1 MNKDVEN
8 VKKLKKNCYKYK
20 ELLGYPMRNPLQG
33 NLLQR
38 MLIPLRRIVCAGTII
53 ANREAFPFSELRGIP
68 VNGIAICNSSSK
80 IYFFKFIQIAYKFE
94 MKIFFWVKLKGS
106 ILCKTILYFNRL
118 N

>member
-94 MKIFFWVKLKGS
+94 MKIFFLSKIKRFHFMQNYL
-106 ILCKTILYFNRL
+106 IFQ
-118 N
+118 